1 LPSSS
6 GRSRYAALAVLALA
20 VAAAWWAL
28 RLSGPPE
35 VLPATAPAGEFSA
48 DRAFDVVDRL
58 ARRPRP
64 LGAAAHGEV
73 AAYLTAEL
81 ERLGLEVAPQTT
93 VAVSAHGRQVV
104 AAEVHN
110 VVGRLRGTAP
120 GRAVLL
126 MAHYDSRP
134 NTPGA
139 GDDAAGVAAIVETLR
154 VLAAGPPL
162 RNDLIVLFS
171 DAEEIGLLGAQAFA
185 DEHEWM
191 PDVAAVLN
199 FEGRGNGG
207 PAMMFE
213 TGPGSAALVRA
224 MGAVAPAP
232 LGSSLMNEVYK
243 RMPND
248 TDFTVFKERGVAG
261 LNFAFLRNLTA
272 YHSPLD
278 TAAALDRRSLQHH
291 GSNALALA
299 RWMGEADLSAPPA
312 PETVYFNPVGHW
324 LLVYPAAWVRVLALA
339 TTALLLAVL
348 VVGRRRQRLTWSAVR
363 GGMAI
368 WTGILVLA
376 PAAVWTSW
384 NLFTRLAPE
393 LLDAPNGVP
402 YAAGLLAL
410 ATCGIILAVVVALSA
425 SDDRD
430 SMEAQAGGILL
441 GWAILVL
448 ATAFLAPGASY
459 LFLWPL
465 VGGVAALA
473 AIIGRPEASTRSFM
487 VASLGTAALIGVV
500 ILTPTVDLLFDALT
514 LHAGW
519 VVALFVGLLLSLLA
533 PVLGVATEG
542 RAMASAIWITVAAIG
557 LSAAVVWKSPT
568 DVQHPRTASLFY
580 VMDTD
585 ESVGRWMSLDETV
598 GAATA
603 EWLGAAPTRDSAPRF
618 LIPVDS
624 DRQVWSTI
632 AAAVDLPAPT
642 VRLVDD
648 QWEDG
653 VRRLTL
659 RVASQRQAEALWL
672 EAGALVAIEGL
683 SVAGQVVEMEE
694 PSDVVRLIFFG
705 PPADGFEITFEMT
718 DRQPVELH
726 LADQSYGLPAEA
738 GVERS
743 WPPGVIS
750 DPGWS
755 AWSTFVSRRT
765 WN

>member
-1 LPSSS
+1 LTSSK
-6 GRSRYAALAVLALA
+6 SRYAALAVLALA

-35 VLPATAPAGEFSA
+35 VLPTTAPAGEFSA
-48 DRAFDVVDRL
+48 DRAFDVVEML
-58 ARRPRP
+58 AQRPRP
-64 LGAAAHGEV
+64 LGTTAHAEA

-110 VVGRLRGTAP
+110 VVGRLRGTAD
-120 GRAVLL
+120 GGAVML

-154 VLAAGPPL
+154 ILAAGQPL

-191 PDVAAVLN
+191 PDVAVVLN
-199 FEGRGNGG
+199 FEGRGNAG

-224 MGAVAPAP
+224 MAAVAPVP
-232 LGSSLMNEVYK
+232 LGSSLMNEVYQ

-261 LNFAFLRNLTA
+261 LNFAFLRQLTA

-278 TAAALDRRSLQHH
+278 TVAALDRGSLQHH

-299 RWMGEADLSAPPA
+299 RRLGEADLSAPPA

-324 LLVYPAAWVRVLALA
+324 LVVYPAAWVRGLALA

-348 VVGRRRQRLTWSAVR
+348 VVGRRRRRLTWSGVR
-363 GGMAI
+363 GGLAV

-441 GWAILVL
+441 GWAILAL
-448 ATAFLAPGASY
+448 ATTFLAPGASY

-465 VGGVAALA
+465 VAGVAALA
-473 AIIGRPEASTRSFM
+473 AIIGRPESATRSFM

-500 ILTPTVDLLFDALT
+500 ILTPTLDLLFDALT

-519 VVALFVGLLLSLLA
+519 VVAVFVGLLLSLLV

-542 RAMASAIWITVAAIG
+542 RAMASAIWITMAAIG
-557 LSAAVVWKSPT
+557 LSAAVVWT
-568 DVQHPRTASLFY
+568 ARVDAQHPRSASLFY
-580 VMDTD
+580 VLDVD
-585 ESVGRWMSLDETV
+585 EPGGRWMSLDKTV
-598 GAATA
+598 GPGTVA
-603 EWLGAAPTRDSAPRF
+603 WLGEAPVLESGPRF
-618 LIPVDS
+618 LLSADS
-624 DRQVWSTI
+624 RRQVWTAPAGAI
-632 AAAVDLPAPT
+632 DLPAPT

-648 QWEDG
+648 QWDDG

-659 RVASQRQAEALWL
+659 RVASQRGAEALWL
-672 EAGALVAIEGL
+672 EADALVAIEGL
-683 SVAGQVVEMEE
+683 SVGGRVVDLEE
-694 PSDVVRLIFFG
+694 PTDVVRLIFFG

-726 LADQSYGLPAEA
+726 LADQSYGLPAVA